1 MERVLQNNL
10 KPATHFIE
18 VYGNGLHTFSS
29 PDGCIVVDFL
39 YHDLQHTARTKG
51 LYTVAIFKIRAK

>member
-18 VYGNGLHTFSS
+18 VYSDYNGRNSQTWYYSVSLLNL
-29 PDGCIVVDFL
+29 FL
-39 YHDLQHTARTKG
+39 EKTIETNLKTI
-51 LYTVAIFKIRAK
+51 AIFKIRAK